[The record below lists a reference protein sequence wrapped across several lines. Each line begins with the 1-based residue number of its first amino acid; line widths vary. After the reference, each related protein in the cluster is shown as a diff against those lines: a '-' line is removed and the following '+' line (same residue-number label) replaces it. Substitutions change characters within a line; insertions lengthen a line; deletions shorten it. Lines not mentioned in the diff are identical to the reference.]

1 MRLSRIRRRIM
12 GCRIYVFLYVI
23 DCHNLPSKDTFS
35 PSDSYLKV
43 SIGNQNDDVKFIIFR
58 IHLIMFLMI
67 QILSFFRN
75 LNFLSIFQLRVF

>member
-43 SIGNQNDDVKFIIFR
+43 SIGNQSDDVRFVIFR
-58 IHLIMFLMI
+58 THLIMFLMI
-67 QILSFFRN
+67 QILNFFKS
-75 LNFLSIFQLRVF
+75 LNFLLIFQLKVF